1 MKINGKEYKVDSSAY
16 TAILYKSKF
25 GTEIFSDLKKVQ
37 EVGLK
42 QQEAMDKLK
51 KENPKLT
58 EEEINEKSSLAIM
71 DSLDDFIY
79 VIEKMAYILIVSADS
94 SQVGSFEDFI
104 KGIPKVKLY
113 DQWIVEVTNKMVS
126 SFCW

>member
-1 MKINGKEYKVDSSAY
+1 MKINDKEYKVDSSAY

-25 GTEIFSDLKKVQ
+25 GTGIFQDLKKVQ

-42 QQEAMDKLK
+42 QQEAINKLK

-58 EEEINEKSSLAIM
+58 EEEINEKSSLAII

-79 VIEKMAYILIVSADS
+79 IIEKMAYILIVSADS
-94 SQVGSFEDFI
+94 SQVGSFEDFL
-104 KGIPKVKLY
+104 KGIPKVKLD

-126 SFCW
+126 SFC

>member
-25 GTEIFSDLKKVQ
+25 GTGIFSDLKKVQ

-79 VIEKMAYILIVSADS
+79 IIEKMAYILIVSADS
-94 SQVGSFEDFI
+94 SQVGSFEDFL
-104 KGIPKVKLY
+104 KGIPKVKLD

-126 SFCW
+126 SFC

>member
-25 GTEIFSDLKKVQ
+25 GTGIFSDLKKVQ

-94 SQVGSFEDFI
+94 SQVGSFEDFL
-104 KGIPKVKLY
+104 KGIPKVKLD

-126 SFCW
+126 SFC

>member
-1 MKINGKEYKVDSSAY
+1 MSDKLNEAREIINRVE
-16 TAILYKSKF
+16 F
-25 GTEIFSDLKKVQ
+25 GTSRLK
-37 EVGLK
+37 GRI
-42 QQEAMDKLK
+42 EAINKLK

-79 VIEKMAYILIVSADS
+79 IIEKMAYILIVSADS
-94 SQVGSFEDFI
+94 SQVGSFEDFL
-104 KGIPKVKLY
+104 KGIPKVKLD

-126 SFCW
+126 SFC

>member
-25 GTEIFSDLKKVQ
+25 GTGIFSDLKKVQ

-94 SQVGSFEDFI
+94 SQVGSFEDFL
-104 KGIPKVKLY
+104 KSIPKVKLD

-126 SFCW
+126 SFC